1 MEQELVELILKLE
14 LLVLVRDYQVMVKMI
29 LKLLLD
35 PASIPMLQYPG
46 YQIVEIGSLL
56 SHSYLGDHPYT
67 ISNVHHDVASGIN
80 IVLDS
85 SQHVHSEHG

>member
-1 MEQELVELILKLE
+1 MELLPKLE
-14 LLVLVRDYQVMVKMI
+14 LLDLMRDYLVMMEMI

-35 PASIPMLQYPG
+35 PASTPMLQYPR

-85 SQHVHSEHG
+85 GQHVHSEHG